1 MLTKSIA
8 MHFIATVEEKHIPH
22 IQEIADKLSKMG
34 NQIIHVGKFTG
45 VITGSTGNNQLSDL
59 KISGIKSVEPD
70 RNISIH

>member
-1 MLTKSIA
+1 MR
-8 MHFIATVEEKHIPH
+8 FIATVEEKHLDH
-22 IQEIADKLSKMG
+22 IQEIADTLRKMG
-34 NQIIHVGKFTG
+34 NEIVHVGKFTG